1 MSSDCNLRTRPVDC
15 SAFTL
20 LEVLV
25 TIVVLSIAATSIMG
39 VFINVGKSSADP
51 MIQQQAL
58 SIAEAYMEE
67 ILTKQFCEDPP
78 LCASETGTE
87 EANRTLYDDIQDY
100 NGLSDSGARDQAN
113 PGAVISGLGAYN
125 IAVTVGGRELTGSE
139 TITTGNSM
147 RIDVTVS
154 HPATGS
160 ITLSGFRT
168 NY

>member
-1 MSSDCNLRTRPVDC
+1 MSSDRYMRARPVDFC
-15 SAFTL
+15 AFTL

-39 VFINVGKSSADP
+39 VFINLGKSSADP

-78 LCASETGTE
+78 LCASETGSE
-87 EANRTLYDDIQDY
+87 EANRSLYDDIQDY

-113 PGAVISGLGAYN
+113 PATVITGLSAYD
-125 IAVTVGGRELTGSE
+125 IAVSVGGRQLTGSQ
-139 TITTGNSM
+139 TITTANSM

-154 HPATGS
+154 HSAISP